1 MSKFQ
6 VAPLFTDKMVLQR
19 GKNIPVF
26 GTGEDGVTVSVTLCG
41 KTETCVVSGGK
52 WKVVFSP
59 MGACRFMSMTVEDDE
74 DFVTFENVAIGE
86 VWLAGGQSNMQV
98 ELIESVG
105 GKEILEN
112 DVTDDVRCFNVP
124 RKTTY
129 DEDYEEA
136 FRAAHWSDFSDKED
150 AAHWSAVAYHCA
162 KLMSEYMDVTV
173 GIINCNWGGTSISC
187 WLGRKFSRGAI
198 SVWFDE
204 FDEAMAK
211 TTPEQATADYHEYQK
226 KYAEWKEK
234 REEYF
239 RTAEEPNDTK
249 CYAAIGDKPAPV
261 PAPCSP
267 RSPSLLYESLIKR
280 IAPYSMAGVLWYQGE
295 NDAPHPEAYYT
306 GLTNLIRN
314 WREDWRDDELTFI
327 IGQLPVFGGRDP
339 DGDSWSIIREAQMR
353 VYKTIKNTGIVVLLD
368 CGEKD
373 TVHPLEKREV
383 GRRFAMQT
391 LEVVYGG
398 CDGASAP
405 IFKNAIRRGDTLE
418 LQFDNIRAGFKLEGE
433 PNEFE
438 ICGEDG
444 VYVPA
449 YADVS
454 GTRIFLSADGIE
466 HPCGARYLWK
476 NYGEVNVFSGFNLP
490 LAPFRIDNI

>member
-19 GKNIPVF
+19 GKNINVF
-26 GTGEDGVTVSVTLCG
+26 GTGEDGTNVTVTLCG
-41 KTETCVVSGGK
+41 RAESCVVTGGK
-52 WKVVFSP
+52 WKVVFPP

-74 DFVTFENVAIGE
+74 DFVTFEDVAIGE
-86 VWLAGGQSNMQV
+86 VWMAGGQSNMQV
-98 ELIESVG
+98 ELAASTG
-105 GKEILEN
+105 GKEALEN
-112 DVTDDVRCFNVP
+112 DDTKDVRVFNVP

-129 DEDYEEA
+129 DDDYEQA
-136 FRAAHWSDFSDKED
+136 MQDAHWSDFSDKED
-150 AAHWSAVAYHCA
+150 AAHWSAAAYFCA

-173 GIINCNWGGTSISC
+173 GIINCNWGGSSISC
-187 WLGRKFSRGAI
+187 WISRNYGRGGI
-198 SVWFDE
+198 GVWFDE
-204 FDEAMAK
+204 YDAAMAA
-211 TTPEQATADYHEYQK
+211 TTPEKAIADFREYQK
-226 KYAEWKEK
+226 EYAKWKEK
-234 REEYF
+234 HDEYF
-239 RTAEEPNDTK
+239 ANTENPTDTG
-249 CYAAIGDKPAPV
+249 CYAAIGEKPPTV
-261 PAPCSP
+261 PAPCNP
-267 RSPSLLYESLIKR
+267 KAPSLLYNSLIKR
-280 IAPYSMAGVLWYQGE
+280 IAPYTMAGVLWYQGE
-295 NDAPHPEAYYT
+295 NDVLHPNAYYT

-314 WREDWRDDELTFI
+314 WREDWRDDELMFI
-327 IGQLPVFGGRDP
+327 IGQLPVYGGRDP

-373 TVHPLEKREV
+373 ILHPSDKREV

-391 LEVVYGG
+391 LEVAYGG
-398 CDGASAP
+398 CDGANAP

-418 LQFDNIRAGFKLEGE
+418 LQFDNIRAGFKLNGE
-433 PNEFE
+433 PDGFE

-454 GTRIFLSADGIE
+454 GTRIFLNADGIE

-490 LAPFRIDNI
+490 LAPFRIDDI

>member
-6 VAPLFTDKMVLQR
+6 VAPLFTDNMVLQR
-19 GKNIPVF
+19 GKNINVF
-26 GTGEDGVTVSVTLCG
+26 GTGEEGTNITVTLCG
-41 KTETCVVSGGK
+41 RVETCTVIDGK
-52 WKVVFSP
+52 WKAVFPP
-59 MGACRFMSMTVEDDE
+59 MGACRYMSMTVEDDT
-74 DFVTFENVAIGE
+74 DAVSFENVAIGE

-98 ELIESVG
+98 ELGNSVG
-105 GKEILEN
+105 GKEALEN
-112 DVTDDVRCFNVP
+112 DDTKDVRCINIP

-129 DEDYEEA
+129 DEDYEQA
-136 FRAAHWSDFSDKED
+136 MQQAHWTDFSDKEQ
-150 AAHWSAVAYHCA
+150 AFHWSAAAYFCA

-173 GIINCNWGGTSISC
+173 GIINCNWGGSSVSC
-187 WLGRKFSRGAI
+187 WIDRNYARGGI

-204 FDEAMAK
+204 YDAAMAA
-211 TTPEQATADYHEYQK
+211 TTPEKAIADFREYQK
-226 KYAEWKEK
+226 EYAAWAAK
-234 REEYF
+234 RDEYF
-239 RTAEEPNDTK
+239 ANTENPTDTG
-249 CYAAIGDKPAPV
+249 CFAAIGDKPPTV
-261 PAPCSP
+261 PAPCNP
-267 RSPSLLYESLIKR
+267 KAPSLLYNSLIKR
-280 IAPYSMAGVLWYQGE
+280 IAPYTMAGVLWYQGE
-295 NDAPHPEAYYT
+295 NDEAHPNAYYT
-306 GLTNLIRN
+306 GLTSLIRN

-327 IGQLPVFGGRDP
+327 IGQLPVYGGKNP

-353 VYKTIKNTGIVVLLD
+353 VFKTIKNTGLVVLLD

-373 TVHPLEKREV
+373 NLHPSDKREV
-383 GRRFAMQT
+383 GRRFAMQV

-405 IFKNAIRRGDTLE
+405 LFKNAIRRGDTLE
-418 LQFDNIRAGFKLEGE
+418 LQFDNIRAGFKLKGE
-433 PNEFE
+433 PDGFE

-454 GTRIFLSADGIE
+454 GTRIFLSADGVE